1 MSVTTRGFSSAGPV
15 TSEQETGQG
24 TAKGGIK
31 EEDEDEKEAEEGG
44 EVKDHKSKAEVET
57 IRRKE

>member
-24 TAKGGIK
+24 TAKG
-31 EEDEDEKEAEEGG
+31 EDEDEKEAEEGG
-44 EVKDHKSKAEVET
+44 EVKDRKSKAEVET
-57 IRRKE
+57 ITRKA